1 MKKRQHHPPISAASA
16 GLLGRCPR
24 CGRGK
29 LFKSFL
35 EIGEGC
41 DACGLDYRFA
51 DAGDGPAV
59 FIILILGFLVCGLAL
74 WTEVVFAPPYW
85 VHLVLWLPITLLLAV
100 GMLRPMKGLIVALQY
115 KNKAREGRL
124 AE

>member
-1 MKKRQHHPPISAASA
+1 MKKRQHHPPVSAVSA

-35 EIGEGC
+35 EISEGC